1 MGQIYSSGSIFE
13 LLTGM
18 IGTTTGKRTS
28 AQELRHKNFGTRT
41 SAQAINIGT
50 LLFRSAEVNIWC
62 RSPQPGAEVTRAEH
76 RLPRTTIQWP
86 LNRGFS
92 SQ

>member
-13 LLTGM
+13 LFTGM
-18 IGTTTGKRTS
+18 IGTTTGK
-28 AQELRHKNFGTRT
+28 RT

-62 RSPQPGAEVTRAEH
+62 QSPQPGAEVTRAEH